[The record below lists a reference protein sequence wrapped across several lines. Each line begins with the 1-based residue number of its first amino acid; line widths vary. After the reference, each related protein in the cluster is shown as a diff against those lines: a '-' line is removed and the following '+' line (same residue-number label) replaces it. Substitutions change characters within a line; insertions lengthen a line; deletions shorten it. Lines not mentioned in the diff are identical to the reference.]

1 MTKDLTATAA
11 QCADTQFIIGGYSQG
26 ASVTDIAVGANG
38 AQSLGRGT
46 AIPAN
51 LASRIKAVV
60 VFGNPLSGFAGSTLE
75 KASATFGART
85 KSFCGT
91 SDPICGGDRN
101 GNGNV
106 SGNHLSYTTNG
117 ALDQAATFAAGKIT
131 G

>member
-1 MTKDLTATAA
+1 MTQDLTATAA
-11 QCADTQFIIGGYSQG
+11 QCPDTQFIIGGYSQG
-26 ASVTDIAVGANG
+26 ASVTDIAAGAKG
-38 AQSLGRGT
+38 AQALGRGT

-91 SDPICGGDRN
+91 SDPICGGNR
-101 GNGNV
+101 NGNV

-117 ALDQAATFAAGKIT
+117 ALDQAATFAAAKIT